1 MLINLIITCL
11 VYRREKN
18 IILCVSAYMVNS
30 VSGHTSLNSA
40 DSEQTWHDTCI
51 CVPFYSLNS
60 KSLIIDK
67 YAFYWF
73 LETVL
78 SLD

>member
-1 MLINLIITCL
+1 
-11 VYRREKN
+11 
-18 IILCVSAYMVNS
+18 MVNS